1 MIINSLSNFL
11 YYCIFEFFDTSA
23 QTCAKI
29 VTLALAQL
37 PGQVL
42 SIWYLYLINVILYIL
57 CVKLNYNAMCCGFSV
72 IAILLRILV
81 IFAYLW
87 RRGRVK
93 PETKR
98 RLTMYLK
105 RPVTLMQGLRRVR
118 AKCVHSRACMQ
129 LFVCNTARDIGE
141 IFFCPIM

>member
-1 MIINSLSNFL
+1 MQLS
-11 YYCIFEFFDTSA
+11 
-23 QTCAKI
+23 TCAKI

-37 PGQVL
+37 PGPMV
-42 SIWYLYLINVILYIL
+42 SILYLYLINVILYIL
-57 CVKLNYNAMCCGFSV
+57 CVKLNYNDMCCGFSV

-81 IFAYLW
+81 SFAYLW
-87 RRGRVK
+87 RSGRVK
-93 PETKR
+93 PETKQ

-105 RPVTLMQGLRRVR
+105 RPVTLMQGLGRVR
-118 AKCVHSRACMQ
+118 AKCVHSCACMQ

>member
-1 MIINSLSNFL
+1 MHFWIFRYISLDLCTSCHLGTGTINGPM
-11 YYCIFEFFDTSA
+11 
-23 QTCAKI
+23 
-29 VTLALAQL
+29 V
-37 PGQVL
+37 

-57 CVKLNYNAMCCGFSV
+57 CVKLNYNYMCCGFSV

-87 RRGRVK
+87 RSGRVK
-93 PETKR
+93 PETKK

-105 RPVTLMQGLRRVR
+105 RPVTLMQGLRKVR

>member
-1 MIINSLSNFL
+1 MHFLVFRYISLDLCKNCHLCTGTINGPM
-11 YYCIFEFFDTSA
+11 
-23 QTCAKI
+23 
-29 VTLALAQL
+29 V
-37 PGQVL
+37 

-57 CVKLNYNAMCCGFSV
+57 CVKLNYNDMCCGFSV
-72 IAILLRILV
+72 IVILIRILV

-87 RRGRVK
+87 RSGRVK

-98 RLTMYLK
+98 RLTMCLK

-118 AKCVHSRACMQ
+118 AKCVYSRACMQ

-141 IFFCPIM
+141 IFFLSHNVNDLP